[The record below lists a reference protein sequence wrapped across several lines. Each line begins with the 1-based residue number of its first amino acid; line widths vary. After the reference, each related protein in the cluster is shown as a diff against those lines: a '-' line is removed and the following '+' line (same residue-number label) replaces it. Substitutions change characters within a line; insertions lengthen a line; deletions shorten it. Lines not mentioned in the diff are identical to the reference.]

1 MRASL
6 KDIAEKLNVSTT
18 TVSWVLSGQ
27 SDVRRI
33 GAAVQEK
40 VLKCAKE
47 MNYQPNLIARSLNT
61 GKTNTIGLI
70 IPSITDFFFASVVKE
85 IEVEAGKLGY
95 TLMICTSQSD
105 KERET
110 KMLRMMRAKQV
121 DGIIIAPTK
130 LNHVEFEDFLKEGY
144 PFVLFDRFFTNIN
157 TNYVLVD
164 NENSSYRL
172 VKHLTEQGRKK
183 IALITTESHLQI
195 IELRCEGYRRALKD
209 AGLDADPNLYGWVEY
224 MDSEK
229 NITPALDKIFRTT
242 PDVDGFFFVSHTLAL
257 GAFLYFHEK
266 GINVNKYGLAC
277 IHEVSEFKILAPKI
291 NVAIMSVEGIGKNV
305 VRILHD
311 NIEHVNRYKKKKEYM
326 CSKMIL
332 PCTLKLYE

>member
-1 MRASL
+1 MSASL
-6 KDIAEKLNVSTT
+6 KDIADKLNVSTT

-27 SDVRRI
+27 SDNRRVGI
-33 GAAVQEK
+33 GTREK

-61 GKTNTIGLI
+61 GKTNTIGVL
-70 IPSITDFFFASVVKE
+70 IPSIIDFFFASVVKE
-85 IEVEAGKLGY
+85 IEAEAGKLGY

-105 KERET
+105 KEREIQ
-110 KMLRMMRAKQV
+110 MLKMMRAKQV
-121 DGIIIAPTK
+121 DGIIVAPTK
-130 LNHVEFEDFLKEGY
+130 LNRMEFEDFLKESY
-144 PFVLFDRFFTNIN
+144 PFVLFDRFFADMD

-195 IELRCEGYRRALKD
+195 IKLRCEGYMRALTD
-209 AGLDADPNLYGWVEY
+209 AGLEAGPNLYGLVEY

-229 NITPALDKIFRTT
+229 NITPALDKIFQTT

-257 GAFLYFHEK
+257 GAFLYLHEK
-266 GINVNKYGLAC
+266 GIDINKYGLAC
-277 IHEVSEFKILAPKI
+277 IHEVSEFKILAPQI
-291 NVAIMSVEGIGKNV
+291 NVAVMSMEGIGKNA

-311 NIEHVNRYKKKKEYM
+311 NIEHVSKYKKKRKYE
-326 CSKMIL
+326 CSQLIL
-332 PCTLKLYE
+332 PCTFKLH